1 MSPESL
7 TAHMAS
13 VQIERLRREV
23 AEERRRREMAEAAL
37 DRAHTL
43 LHTLLYH
50 EAVAPRTWAEPTS
63 EDPGLVAYATANFR
77 GPIGLCFESL
87 FQDPEPTLP

>member
-1 MSPESL
+1 MSPEPLSP
-7 TAHMAS
+7 HMAS

-37 DRAHTL
+37 DKAHAL
-43 LHTLLYH
+43 LHRLVYH
-50 EAVAPRTWAEPTS
+50 AAVAPRTWAEPTP
-63 EDPGLVAYATANFR
+63 EDPHLVAYASANFR

>member
-1 MSPESL
+1 MSPKSL
-7 TAHMAS
+7 TPHMAS

-37 DRAHTL
+37 EQAQTL
-43 LHTLLYH
+43 LRRLVYH
-50 EAVAPRTWAEPTS
+50 EAVAPGTWAEPTP
-63 EDPGLVAYATANFR
+63 EDPGRVAYATANFR

-87 FQDPEPTLP
+87 VQDTEPTLP